1 MSHEA
6 NIFIFCVASCMWNLS
21 LTSLT
26 STKQR
31 LRKTCLLLLYSY
43 PKLAFWMCLSA
54 LQQVWLN
61 GHLCLLRLR
70 EWFLGKQIDS
80 QIICTSSHHSLGKK
94 SSSTCSTACVF
105 WVSAS
110 PGVIPLLVWVPVGP
124 NCSSAQCRHWKE
136 AKKRYFSMFQ
146 DRIPPDSILA
156 KMEREC
162 CTPMVL
168 LCLEHTSLLDQCFAV
183 SSLV

>member
-80 QIICTSSHHSLGKK
+80 QIICTSSHHSLGKNL
-94 SSSTCSTACVF
+94 VLH
-105 WVSAS
+105 V
-110 PGVIPLLVWVPVGP
+110 PLLVYSGLVHLLEWYPFWCEYHLGQTAHQP
-124 NCSSAQCRHWKE
+124 SADTERKPKNATSPCSRIESLQTLYLPRWKE
-136 AKKRYFSMFQ
+136 NA
-146 DRIPPDSILA
+146 
-156 KMEREC
+156 
-162 CTPMVL
+162 VL
-168 LCLEHTSLLDQCFAV
+168 PWYSCA
-183 SSLV
+183 